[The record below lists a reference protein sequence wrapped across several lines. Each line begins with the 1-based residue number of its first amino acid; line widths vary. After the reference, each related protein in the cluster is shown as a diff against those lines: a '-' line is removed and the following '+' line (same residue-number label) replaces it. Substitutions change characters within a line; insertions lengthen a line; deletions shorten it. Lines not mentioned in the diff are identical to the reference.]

1 MKTWWSHGG
10 GFVVGKTC
18 GTFATCSPMFA
29 LAPASADCFCGCNY
43 VCICVCIGCVQVCM
57 CLQVSIA
64 FALVLRLCLHLHCT
78 CVCSGVAMLL
88 ALQWCCTWVALVSV
102 CFVPSEFRKE
112 TLKNPHLLWHLL
124 AVVCRCGFRLRL
136 HGLELH
142 RRELHCFERTAVALA
157 CIAAA
162 E

>member
-1 MKTWWSHGG
+1 
-10 GFVVGKTC
+10 
-18 GTFATCSPMFA
+18 
-29 LAPASADCFCGCNY
+29 
-43 VCICVCIGCVQVCM
+43 M

-78 CVCSGVAMLL
+78 CVCRDVAMLL

-124 AVVCRCGFRLRL
+124 AVVCRCGFRLLL
-136 HGLELH
+136 HHLELH
-142 RRELHCFERTAVALA
+142 RHELRCFEHSADALA
-157 CIAAA
+157 CIAVA
-162 E
+162 EWLQMFGKAITAES

>member
-1 MKTWWSHGG
+1 M
-10 GFVVGKTC
+10 
-18 GTFATCSPMFA
+18 
-29 LAPASADCFCGCNY
+29 N
-43 VCICVCIGCVQVCM
+43 
-57 CLQVSIA
+57 LQVSIA

-124 AVVCRCGFRLRL
+124 AVVCRCGFLLRL
-136 HGLELH
+136 HLH
-142 RRELHCFERTAVALA
+142 LHLRIVSAVALVFALAFAWGVCVFA
-157 CIAAA
+157 CLCMLLPLRLHLCYACVYTWLALA
-162 E
+162 FASV